1 MTVKEIVTSVTGVS
15 LTVQYTIVHEYKKQY
30 KILSIK
36 ATDGSFMEF
45 VDVTPITI
53 KEKIKRE
60 IRKLIS

>member
-60 IRKLIS
+60 IRKLTS